1 VKKILQVNFK
11 YNISFDELLK
21 IFKDAA
27 PLFVNMKG
35 LEWKIWMHDAEKNM
49 CGGIYLFTDM
59 ESLQACLSQLGPI
72 FEKLGS
78 ALSNIDTKVFDI
90 LPELSK
96 LTRAPI

>member
-1 VKKILQVNFK
+1 MKKILQVNFK

-49 CGGIYLFTDM
+49 CGGIWSRCKPVSVSSARYSRNWVRHSAISTPKYSTYYLNLA
-59 ESLQACLSQLGPI
+59 S
-72 FEKLGS
+72 
-78 ALSNIDTKVFDI
+78 
-90 LPELSK
+90 
-96 LTRAPI
+96 